1 MNYLALC
8 ELSVLLERTS
18 KRLQKTALLA
28 EFLRDVPLD
37 ELPCVI
43 LLVQGLVYPSWDVRK
58 LCFSSQ
64 YVLRALASSAGV
76 SVDAVKD
83 LWREKGDLGECA
95 FSLTATKK
103 QVTLFSQKLTIQKV
117 FANLQSLA
125 SMGGEGS
132 VDAKIGL
139 VVELL

>member
-58 LCFSSQ
+58 LGFSSQ

-83 LWREKGDLGECA
+83 LWREKGDLGHA
-95 FSLTATKK
+95 GRDGDGL
-103 QVTLFSQKLTIQKV
+103 
-117 FANLQSLA
+117 
-125 SMGGEGS
+125 EGHA
-132 VDAKIGL
+132 VVADGVLDLEVVL
-139 VVELL
+139 V